1 MRDTRY
7 RFNGR
12 MNPTDRTKVGV
23 RAELMTGEGDT
34 AGSTKLYLYD
44 PIDSYGGYWG
54 VSAREFVEALA
65 ALPANTNEIR
75 LHINSP
81 GGEVFEGIA
90 IANAL
95 RNHPARVVAVVDGL
109 AASAASFVATA
120 ADEVIMGQNTEMM
133 IHDAWGICIG
143 PAEDMDKMSER
154 LKALSDNIASI
165 YQAKA
170 GGDVADWRAL
180 MLAETWY
187 SADEAVAAGLA
198 DSVASAPAPA
208 EPAAAAAAFDL
219 EGMFTYPGRAAAPP
233 PAAAVRP
240 ATPAAAATDPEA
252 APLPGP
258 DYAARFRARRHEQ
271 RARTMAG

>member
-133 IHDAWGICIG
+133 IHDAW
-143 PAEDMDKMSER
+143 
-154 LKALSDNIASI
+154 
-165 YQAKA
+165 
-170 GGDVADWRAL
+170 
-180 MLAETWY
+180 
-187 SADEAVAAGLA
+187 
-198 DSVASAPAPA
+198 ASA
-208 EPAAAAAAFDL
+208 L
-219 EGMFTYPGRAAAPP
+219 
-233 PAAAVRP
+233 
-240 ATPAAAATDPEA
+240 
-252 APLPGP
+252 
-258 DYAARFRARRHEQ
+258 ARR
-271 RARTMAG
+271 RTWTRCPSG